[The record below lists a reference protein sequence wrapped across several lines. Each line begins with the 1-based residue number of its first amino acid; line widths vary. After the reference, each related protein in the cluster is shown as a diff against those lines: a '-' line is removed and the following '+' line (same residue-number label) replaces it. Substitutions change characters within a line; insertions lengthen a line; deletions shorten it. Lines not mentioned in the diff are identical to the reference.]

1 MARRKSNKGYLSDG
15 DSSGHS
21 SEGDE
26 GFDGEGGDS
35 RAERDLFDDP
45 YANKKR
51 KRGGKEDELYGVFA
65 EDDDEDEGEGFGGR
79 KGGGG
84 GGKGKG
90 GGQQGKRMDW
100 TK

>member
-1 MARRKSNKGYLSDG
+1 MARRKANKGYLSDG

-21 SEGDE
+21 SDGGDDTFE
-26 GFDGEGGDS
+26 GEGGADS

-65 EDDDEDEGEGFGGR
+65 EEDDEEGQGFGGG
-79 KGGGG
+79 KHGGRG
-84 GGKGKG
+84 GGKE
-90 GGQQGKRMDW
+90 KRMDW

>member
-1 MARRKSNKGYLSDG
+1 MARRKANKGYLSDG

-21 SEGDE
+21 SDGGDD
-26 GFDGEGGDS
+26 GFEGEGGDS

-51 KRGGKEDELYGVFA
+51 KRGGKEAELYGVFA
-65 EDDDEDEGEGFGGR
+65 EDDDEEGQGFGGG
-79 KGGGG
+79 KHG
-84 GGKGKG
+84 GGKEGRG
-90 GGQQGKRMDW
+90 GGKDKKMDW